1 MVTAQDF
8 SGLPN
13 LDSLDLSKN
22 SLNDE
27 SFVSGS
33 LSVSERF
40 ASVTFLFL
48 VTEDPFSSVKNPFL
62 KTIHYLSYVLC

>member
-13 LDSLDLSKN
+13 LDTLDLSKN

-27 SFVSGS
+27 SFVSNS
-33 LSVSERF
+33 LLVSKRSASVSKDSF
-40 ASVTFLFL
+40 LLLKTTFLLL
-48 VTEDPFSSVKNPFL
+48 VSL
-62 KTIHYLSYVLC
+62 

>member
-13 LDSLDLSKN
+13 LDTLDLSRN

-27 SFVSGS
+27 SFVSNS
-33 LSVSERF
+33 LTVSKRSASVSKDSF
-40 ASVTFLFL
+40 LLLKTTFLL
-48 VTEDPFSSVKNPFL
+48 IVSL
-62 KTIHYLSYVLC
+62 